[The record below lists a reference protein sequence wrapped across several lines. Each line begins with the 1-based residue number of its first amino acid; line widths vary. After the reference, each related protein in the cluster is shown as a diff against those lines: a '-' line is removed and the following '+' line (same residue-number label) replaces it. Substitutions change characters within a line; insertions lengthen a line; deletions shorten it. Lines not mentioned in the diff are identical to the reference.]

1 MNVFDLFSSL
11 LPFIIIVGGLISFF
25 GRMTKEN
32 NEKQQ
37 QQQRQQTSPGQPQQE
52 PKAETANEKQ
62 IDWRDLFNT
71 DEFEQKTSW
80 PGSEPVKA
88 SEDEQQNSDLK
99 QEQERQREKKRKLDE
114 RLKKIRKR
122 SSAQSGEPVASES
135 NGLNLQFD
143 QISNKEAMKGVVW
156 AEVLGRP
163 RARQPHQTFVRNRRN
178 G

>member
-1 MNVFDLFSSL
+1 MNIIELIMSNL

-37 QQQRQQTSPGQPQQE
+37 RQQMPAGQQQEET
-52 PKAETANEKQ
+52 KAETTNEKQ

-88 SEDEQQNSDLK
+88 SEVEQQNSDLK
-99 QEQERQREKKRKLDE
+99 QEQEKQREKKRKLDE
-114 RLKKIRKR
+114 RLKEIRKR
-122 SSAQSGEPVASES
+122 SSAQSEQPVASES